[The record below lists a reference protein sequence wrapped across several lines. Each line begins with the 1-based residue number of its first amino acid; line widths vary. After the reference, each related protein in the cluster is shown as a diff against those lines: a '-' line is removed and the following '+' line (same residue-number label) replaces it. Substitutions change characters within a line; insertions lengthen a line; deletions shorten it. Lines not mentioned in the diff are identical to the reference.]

1 MRGLDTN
8 VLLRLLLADDPRQ
21 AARAREWLRAQAAD
35 EEFLINRIVLCEVV
49 WTLRQGY
56 RFDRER
62 IANVID
68 RLLKSYSIVVEDEHS
83 VEFALYLYRTGSA
96 DFSDCLLGVTNG
108 FLGCTA
114 TATFDR
120 RAAELNEFELIP
132 A

>member
-21 AARAREWLRAQAAD
+21 AARAREWLRAQPHA
-35 EEFLINRIVLCEVV
+35 EKFLINRIVLCELV
-49 WTLRQGY
+49 WTLRRGY
-56 RFDRER
+56 RFDREQ
-62 IANVID
+62 IAEVID
-68 RLLKSYSIVVEDEHS
+68 RLLKSDAVVIEEYDS
-83 VEFALYLYRTGSA
+83 VAFALYLYRTSSA

-108 FLGCTA
+108 FLGCTR

-120 RAAELNEFELIP
+120 RAAELDELELIP